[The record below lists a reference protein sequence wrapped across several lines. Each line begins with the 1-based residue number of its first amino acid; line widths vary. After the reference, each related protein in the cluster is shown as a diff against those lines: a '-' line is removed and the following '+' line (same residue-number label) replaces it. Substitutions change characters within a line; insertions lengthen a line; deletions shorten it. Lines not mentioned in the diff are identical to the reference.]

1 MDLNKMMQMVAKAR
15 VMDELVADGIN
26 VALPV
31 DASDIDLIAFIHSHS
46 AARDMEFV
54 PIHIVAITKDEISR
68 HFKAATR
75 AYDVLTA
82 LVYDRGEREPIR
94 SFALTSA
101 DLILVKMIDGSD
113 AVQRHGETDAE
124 PAPVSALESAIEP
137 FAMAPGK
144 WRTKLAAIVAK
155 KRRPIEA
162 TGGWQRL
169 SRVR

>member
-1 MDLNKMMQMVAKAR
+1 V
-15 VMDELVADGIN
+15 
-26 VALPV
+26 
-31 DASDIDLIAFIHSHS
+31 S
-46 AARDMEFV
+46 
-54 PIHIVAITKDEISR
+54 
-68 HFKAATR
+68 
-75 AYDVLTA
+75 
-82 LVYDRGEREPIR
+82 DRGEKEPIR

-113 AVQRHGETDAE
+113 AVQRHGESE
-124 PAPVSALESAIEP
+124 PARVSALESAIEP

-162 TGGWQRL
+162 TDGWQRL